1 VQALIRPGHLT
12 WLQLIARLTKGP
24 AEVMGL
30 PCGTLGAGQA
40 ADITL
45 IDPEAEWTVD
55 AGNFASR
62 SRNTPFHGQTLPA
75 VVKKVL
81 VDGVV
86 RFSK

>member
-24 AEVMGL
+24 ADVLGL
-30 PCGTLGAGQA
+30 PCGTLEVGQP

-45 IDPEAEWTVD
+45 IDPQAEWTVD
-55 AGNFASR
+55 AGRFASR
-62 SRNTPFHGQTLPA
+62 SRNTPFDGQTLPA
-75 VVKKVL
+75 VVKTVL

-86 RFSK
+86 RLSR